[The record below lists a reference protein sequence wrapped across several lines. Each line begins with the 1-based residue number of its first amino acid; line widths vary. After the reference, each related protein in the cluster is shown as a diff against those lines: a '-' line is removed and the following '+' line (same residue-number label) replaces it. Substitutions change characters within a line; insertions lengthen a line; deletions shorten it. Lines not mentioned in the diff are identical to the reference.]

1 MYLIPIALLLFNISF
16 NAICGA
22 YVSRLYLGI
31 MSSISVAVA
40 AIVSVVIFWET
51 SVLGIVS
58 YVDLFEWFEIL
69 DFKVNFIV
77 GVDTLAATMIF
88 TICFISFCVHLFSVD
103 YMMLDPSFKRFI
115 IYLTLFTLFML
126 IMVSSTNLIQ
136 LFVGWEGIGIMS
148 YLLINFWYDRPEANR
163 SANKAVFLNKIGD
176 LGLYFCIAFC
186 VLFYHSVDFS
196 RIVEW
201 GLDFN
206 VHFFNLPIINIY
218 LSTCDIISIFI
229 IIAAVGKSAQ
239 IGLHAWLPD
248 AMEGPTPVSAL
259 LHSAT
264 MVTAGVF
271 LLIRMASI
279 LERSYVASS
288 LLLWVGVLTA
298 FMSGFIACNQNDFKK
313 IIAYSTTGQLSLMFI
328 ACGSSQYSLAL
339 QHLFNHAFFKAALF
353 LIAGSI
359 IHTLNSKQDVRDFGR
374 ILVYMPITFTCFLI
388 STFSLLGLPGT
399 SGSVSKEAI
408 IESTFLS
415 NNTWTDIIAIL
426 TLISVC
432 LTSFYSIQL
441 LWFVFF
447 KNFNS
452 YPLIISENKTFIFYS
467 ITLITF
473 VGAFSGILFQ
483 DVFMN
488 MYCFRDS
495 IAISGNYFFM
505 LESSSDFTWTLISEL
520 PLLLVVLSG
529 ILSLYYHNIF
539 EYLFNRINYRILLPV
554 SGFIN
559 RKFFFDFFTF
569 YYVSFILSTLCYNFL
584 WKTFDRFI
592 LEIFGPFGIM
602 NTFILKFSNITF
614 YQKGLIYIYNRYLIL
629 AFILFA
635 IAFFSYSSNFL
646 YNTDISS
653 LLHISQS
660 CDSRICCWLSLI
672 SLIIFLVQFEPI
684 KK

>member
-1 MYLIPIALLLFNISF
+1 M
-16 NAICGA
+16 
-22 YVSRLYLGI
+22 
-31 MSSISVAVA
+31 
-40 AIVSVVIFWET
+40 
-51 SVLGIVS
+51 
-58 YVDLFEWFEIL
+58 
-69 DFKVNFIV
+69 
-77 GVDTLAATMIF
+77 
-88 TICFISFCVHLFSVD
+88 
-103 YMMLDPSFKRFI
+103 
-115 IYLTLFTLFML
+115 
-126 IMVSSTNLIQ
+126 
-136 LFVGWEGIGIMS
+136 
-148 YLLINFWYDRPEANR
+148 
-163 SANKAVFLNKIGD
+163 
-176 LGLYFCIAFC
+176 
-186 VLFYHSVDFS
+186 
-196 RIVEW
+196 
-201 GLDFN
+201 
-206 VHFFNLPIINIY
+206 
-218 LSTCDIISIFI
+218 
-229 IIAAVGKSAQ
+229 
-239 IGLHAWLPD
+239 
-248 AMEGPTPVSAL
+248 
-259 LHSAT
+259 
-264 MVTAGVF
+264 
-271 LLIRMASI
+271 
-279 LERSYVASS
+279 
-288 LLLWVGVLTA
+288 
-298 FMSGFIACNQNDFKK
+298 
-313 IIAYSTTGQLSLMFI
+313 
-328 ACGSSQYSLAL
+328 
-339 QHLFNHAFFKAALF
+339 
-353 LIAGSI
+353 
-359 IHTLNSKQDVRDFGR
+359 
-374 ILVYMPITFTCFLI
+374 
-388 STFSLLGLPGT
+388 
-399 SGSVSKEAI
+399 
-408 IESTFLS
+408 
-415 NNTWTDIIAIL
+415 WTDIIAIL

-529 ILSLYYHNIF
+529 ILSLYYHNMF

-592 LEIFGPFGIM
+592 LEIFGPFGIV

>member
-415 NNTWTDIIAIL
+415 NNMWTDIIAIL

-592 LEIFGPFGIM
+592 LEIFGPFGIV

>member
-271 LLIRMASI
+271 LLIRMASV

>member
-1 MYLIPIALLLFNISF
+1 MYLIPIALLSFNISF

-69 DFKVNFIV
+69 DFKVNFII

-529 ILSLYYHNIF
+529 ILSLYYHNMF

-592 LEIFGPFGIM
+592 LEIFGPFGIV

>member
-415 NNTWTDIIAIL
+415 NNMWTDIIAIL

>member
-271 LLIRMASI
+271 LLIRMASV

-415 NNTWTDIIAIL
+415 NNMWTDIIAIL